1 MQTQQLGAMT
11 GGSADGTGIRPPPPS
26 DVRGGPVMTR
36 LRAALASARTTRA
49 RRRTAAAPPDTAP
62 WSPTTGLRRLR
73 TRPRVWCAL
82 HARR

>member
-1 MQTQQLGAMT
+1 MQTQQVGAMT

-49 RRRTAAAPPDTAP
+49 RRRDERDIQRALAAAPTLESAHEIA
-62 WSPTTGLRRLR
+62 
-73 TRPRVWCAL
+73 AL
-82 HARR
+82 AARR